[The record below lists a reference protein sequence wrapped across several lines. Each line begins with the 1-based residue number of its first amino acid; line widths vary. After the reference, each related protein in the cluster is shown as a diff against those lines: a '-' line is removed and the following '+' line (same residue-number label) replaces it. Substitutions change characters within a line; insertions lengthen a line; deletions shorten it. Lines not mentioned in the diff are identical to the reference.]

1 MELWV
6 FSLFF
11 TRKLVVY
18 SYIFF
23 SFSLEWIVFFFLSFI
38 VERKKHSSYKI
49 HPPNGLYY
57 INDCDKS
64 PNHPPPLAP
73 PLSPL
78 RLLKSHI
85 PIIGEKNHFWNFCN
99 RKRIIAKTFFLSQPS
114 ALSRFF
120 RKEVKVHLK
129 WRCLGQSENKC
140 CRMRALSIWSYIN
153 RFHLSTGIELIIQ
166 FDLYTKIIVCRYI
179 KVSLRSWALAR
190 HLVRRRGGRSFFLR
204 FQLLVSGFLHASS
217 KKTFIG
223 NYF

>member
-1 MELWV
+1 MKKYATEEALREQEAQEAAHLSSDSESSMSDFSEDEAQDMELRV

-140 CRMRALSIWSYIN
+140 CRMRALSI
-153 RFHLSTGIELIIQ
+153 
-166 FDLYTKIIVCRYI
+166 
-179 KVSLRSWALAR
+179 
-190 HLVRRRGGRSFFLR
+190 
-204 FQLLVSGFLHASS
+204 
-217 KKTFIG
+217 
-223 NYF
+223 